1 MSKPA
6 SKAAPQKP
14 YGRPQKVVNKTV
26 DLLKKNERASAAGKG
41 KERQVL
47 GDVMGLVDE
56 VKRLPNLIQV
66 EKFAQTRAME
76 IHAFQTA
83 IKSAATQGNTRAFQS
98 LPRHLRRRAA
108 SHNPR
113 RVPKRLRSRAA
124 AEIDA
129 ADNIAKKHRK
139 IAKLRAKGTLR
150 SHLSRTALFRIRQR
164 SKRWLPTHIWHAKR
178 HHMVNHWG
186 WRLPMSPTL
195 KSFRPA
201 YRAGRRK
208 AVAWDV
214 SYYGVI
220 EMEGRRE
227 DIVRLLG
234 GVTDGKFAGD
244 MFESGARVAGISFYQ
259 YDAFPQGLI
268 GPGEVIWQPITH
280 AKNDRKVWIRLHP
293 SIFNHVWTLFK
304 TTSLHILSEAGSSSN
319 ASQGLQIRDL
329 RDQLEALEIMGPK
342 SGEVLRRVLRLCK
355 SEESLKQ
362 RVSLLVFNGLQD
374 PSNIPDGTV
383 IGLQAYDPRLH
394 FPPPKLSEAEQSGT
408 NDGVLRD
415 DIIGPT
421 GKLAFSLL
429 WDAES
434 RENASEVTHTKFQLD
449 ARRHKLGLPGTR
461 LHPGQSDDRLPIM
474 LFKRSTHP
482 PPSTTPQSFH
492 GFTLLLPTAWAQ
504 YLLTSIAY
512 TGTLIGG
519 LNERKVQHRE
529 AGVHSFP
536 EYFSG
541 VCEAGD
547 RWHEGKAAFEKETWD
562 RKPPGKRVEF
572 AKVGTSS
579 PWTPDWDKLL
589 GADTSA
595 EEASLNTSSPC
606 KPYLLPHPF
615 STYIS
620 PSLDP
625 LQLLEQLN
633 TFRRQRSLAALP
645 PTKTEALFNE
655 AVLHVDI
662 DVLGRGSPGD
672 MAMICGLV
680 GEKREKW
687 IQAYEREDDG
697 FNFAGEVTELQKL
710 GQAPSSHQRLIGYT
724 DSGNI
729 SLTRGQG
736 HALGTITLR
745 GYVELLQAS
754 YPSAAGQI
762 GHVEGWDGKA
772 LVCVKNRDGTV
783 GRFGEVRVCG

>member
-1 MSKPA
+1 MSKPGA
-6 SKAAPQKP
+6 KAAPQKS

-47 GDVMGLVDE
+47 GDVVGLIDE
-56 VKRLPNLIQV
+56 VKRIPNMIQV

-139 IAKLRAKGTLR
+139 IAKLRAKGNLR
-150 SHLSRTALFRIRQR
+150 AHLSRTALFRIRQR

-178 HHMVNHWG
+178 YHMVNHWG

-201 YRAGRRK
+201 YRAGRRR

-220 EMEGRRE
+220 EVEGRKE

-234 GVTDGKFAGD
+234 GVTDGKFAGE
-244 MFESGARVAGISFYQ
+244 MFESGSRVAGVSFYQ
-259 YDAFPQGLI
+259 YGTFPQGLI
-268 GPGEVIWQPITH
+268 GPGEIIWQPKTQ
-280 AKNDRKVWIRLHP
+280 AEGDRKVWIRLHP
-293 SIFNHVWTLFK
+293 SIFNDIWTLFK
-304 TTSLHILSEAGSSSN
+304 STSLHISSEAGSSCN

-329 RDQLEALEIMGPK
+329 REELEALEIMGPK

-355 SEESLKQ
+355 TDKGLKH
-362 RVSLLVFNGLQD
+362 RVFNGLQD
-374 PSNIPDGTV
+374 PANQSDGTI

-394 FPPPKLSEAEQSGT
+394 FPPPKLSETQQSATDDGILQNNIVEPTAE
-408 NDGVLRD
+408 
-415 DIIGPT
+415 
-421 GKLAFSLL
+421 LASSLL
-429 WDAES
+429 WDAKA
-434 RENASEVTHTKFQLD
+434 RENASEVTYTKFQLD

-461 LHPGQSDDRLPIM
+461 LHPRQSDDRMPFLM
-474 LFKRSTHP
+474 YKRSTHP
-482 PPSTTPQSFH
+482 PPSANPESFH
-492 GFTLLLPTAWAQ
+492 GYTLLLPTSWAQ

-541 VCEAGD
+541 VCEAGN
-547 RWHEGKAAFEKETWD
+547 RWQEMKAAFEKETWD

-572 AKVGTSS
+572 VKVGTSS
-579 PWTPDWDKLL
+579 PWEPDWDKLL
-589 GADTSA
+589 NGDTLA
-595 EEASLNTSSPC
+595 EEASLNTPSPT

-615 STYIS
+615 STHIS

-625 LQLLEQLN
+625 LQLLKQLN
-633 TFRRQRSLAALP
+633 TFRRQRSLPPLP
-645 PTKTEALFNE
+645 LTKAEALFNE
-655 AVLHVDI
+655 AVLHVEV
-662 DVLGRGSPGD
+662 DVVGRGSPGD
-672 MAMICGLV
+672 MAVICGLS
-680 GEKREKW
+680 GEERQEW
-687 IQAYEREDDG
+687 IKAYEMEDDG
-697 FNFAGEVTELQKL
+697 FNLAGEVSQLQKL
-710 GQAPSSHQRLIGYT
+710 GQDRPSEQGLIGYT

-729 SLTRGQG
+729 SLTHGQG

-745 GYVELLQAS
+745 GYVDLLQA
-754 YPSAAGQI
+754 AATPAAVQDSQQW
-762 GHVEGWDGKA
+762 HGKT
-772 LVCVKNRDGTV
+772 LVCVRNRDGRV
-783 GRFGEVRVCG
+783 GRLGEVRVCG